1 MSKNRKKTLGEGCF
15 FPDSMKM
22 EVEQEGIAMT
32 EPQWEYVHERKSF
45 RGGNMSRKPKM
56 WRESTKKTGRIKQY
70 QSNQIMVSHDDEND
84 FVAVPDSDDGLI
96 QLSDNIE
103 NFFPVLADSAEQKDI
118 MEVDKQNVIFDL
130 NKDENDEQATL
141 MDVFDGSMDVKVKLG
156 DVTVSEDALCQDV
169 DLFAQLWPNLA
180 SEFLMDNWEFYRNGI
195 REERERACNHRHGI
209 KNLQLF
215 SNLL

>member
-1 MSKNRKKTLGEGCF
+1 
-15 FPDSMKM
+15 MKM
-22 EVEQEGIAMT
+22 EVEQEGIT
-32 EPQWEYVHERKSF
+32 KTDSQWEYVHERKSF
-45 RGGNMSRKPKM
+45 RGGHMSRKPKM

-84 FVAVPDSDDGLI
+84 FVAVPDSDNGLI

-103 NFFPVLADSAEQKDI
+103 NFFPVLVDSAEQKD
-118 MEVDKQNVIFDL
+118 MMDVDKEMVYEP

-169 DLFAQLWPNLA
+169 DMFVQLWPNLA
-180 SEFLMDNWEFYRNGI
+180 SEFLMDNWEFYKNGI
-195 REERERACNHRHGI
+195 REERERAFNHRHGV
-209 KNLQLF
+209 KNRQLF